1 MPVAPS
7 SGHASRALL
16 VSAVAI
22 VVLGASLWLA
32 TVALGG
38 RNSTDVRL
46 GDQTFQGG
54 DAEDLAD
61 EIADRGPI
69 LYSDVSGERERDMIL
84 QHLGDDPDER
94 WYAFLAAPAEKARD
108 CTWTWDEK
116 QHLFRANCDESLT
129 APADGEGLKQFP
141 VTVIDGRIDVDLN
154 ASARASTTTT
164 STTPTTS
171 DVIESGEPDE

>member
-22 VVLGASLWLA
+22 VVLGGALWLA

-54 DAEDLAD
+54 STKRLAK

-69 LYSDVSGERERDMIL
+69 IYSDVSGERERDMIL
-84 QHLGDDPDER
+84 QHLGDDPDEG

-108 CTWTWDEK
+108 CTWAWDEK
-116 QHLFRANCDESLT
+116 QNLFRAKCDESLT
-129 APADGEGLKQFP
+129 APADGKGLKQFP
-141 VTVIDGRIDVDLN
+141 VTVSSGHIDVDLN
-154 ASARASTTTT
+154 ASARASTTTAA
-164 STTPTTS
+164 TTPTTS
-171 DVIESGEPDE
+171 EVIESGEPED

>member
-16 VSAVAI
+16 VSAVSI
-22 VVLGASLWLA
+22 VVLGGSLWLA

-54 DAEDLAD
+54 RAKRLAE

-69 LYSDVSGERERDMIL
+69 IYSDVSGERERDMIL
-84 QHLGDDPDER
+84 QHLGDDPDEG
-94 WYAFLAAPAEKARD
+94 WHAFLAAPAEKARD
-108 CTWTWDEK
+108 CTWEWDEREF
-116 QHLFRANCDESLT
+116 LFRAKCDDSLT

-141 VTVIDGRIDVDLN
+141 VTVSDGRIDVDLN
-154 ASARASTTTT
+154 ASARATT

-171 DVIESGEPDE
+171 DVIESGEPEE

>member
-16 VSAVAI
+16 VSAVSI
-22 VVLGASLWLA
+22 VLLGGALWLA

-54 DAEDLAD
+54 STKRLAK

-84 QHLGDDPDER
+84 QHLGDDPDEG
-94 WYAFLAAPAEKARD
+94 WYAFLAAPADKARD
-108 CTWTWDEK
+108 CTWIWDGKEDRF
-116 QHLFRANCDESLT
+116 HATCDPSLT

-141 VTVIDGRIDVDLN
+141 VRVSDGRIDVDLT
-154 ASARASTTTT
+154 ASARATTT
-164 STTPTTS
+164 TTPTTS
-171 DVIESGEPDE
+171 DVVESGEPEE